1 MNGQCDGVAY
11 LSYRNVH
18 LPFANLIR
26 IKRSVLG
33 AYPFANLIRFR
44 VAFWEH
50 TRILHINPMVV
61 CLSMYAAHSE
71 IRTQIKKKLIYT
83 YQVYKN
89 SGRSSRGITPE
100 TPINSSGQ
108 ESFEVSRFGSGQKV
122 VGSGP
127 KVFHVF
133 TDMVRSS
140 FADPTRPASFGP
152 TREQP

>member
-1 MNGQCDGVAY
+1 MIWSYISSSCDLHLRLFRVGQCDGVAY

-71 IRTQIKKKLIYT
+71 IRTQIKKKLIP
-83 YQVYKN
+83 
-89 SGRSSRGITPE
+89 GIYIPG
-100 TPINSSGQ
+100 I
-108 ESFEVSRFGSGQKV
+108 
-122 VGSGP
+122 
-127 KVFHVF
+127 
-133 TDMVRSS
+133 
-140 FADPTRPASFGP
+140 
-152 TREQP
+152 